1 MRNLSDDSDKK
12 NDEDLL
18 GPPRLTVYE
27 IARIIG
33 TRAAQIAYGAPV
45 LIPIHAKLGERIS
58 EHEIAKMEL
67 KSGVLPLTIQR
78 WLSTGK
84 YQNIPVYKLKIDE
97 NV

>member
-1 MRNLSDDSDKK
+1 MRRLNEESKK
-12 NDEDLL
+12 NEEELL
-18 GPPRLTVYE
+18 GPPRLTIYE

-45 LIPIHAKLGERIS
+45 LIPIHAKSGERIS
-58 EHEIAKMEL
+58 EHEIARMEL

-78 WLSTGK
+78 WLSTGR
-84 YQNIPVYKLKIDE
+84 YQNIPVYKLKIEE

>member
-1 MRNLSDDSDKK
+1 MNNDDNKK
-12 NDEDLL
+12 NEEDLL
-18 GPPRLTVYE
+18 GPPRLTIYE
-27 IARIIG
+27 IARVIG

-45 LIPIHAKLGERIS
+45 LIPVHPKHGKRIN
-58 EHEIAKMEL
+58 EYEIAKIEL
-67 KSGVLPLTIQR
+67 KTGVLPLTIQR